1 MPTRSPSPSAR
12 ARLDLSRIASE
23 VPGVLSPLSTITTA
37 VMAWRMRRPGWACP
51 VPVICVGN
59 ATMGGAGK
67 TTVTLDLA
75 GRLIAR
81 GWHPHILLRGYGG
94 SSRGVHLVQVGDTA
108 ALVGDEALLHAA
120 IAPTWV
126 SADRARGAQA
136 AVAAGAEVVLM
147 DDGLQN
153 PGLQK
158 RLSLLVID
166 GATGFGNGRV
176 FPAGPLREPV
186 AAAAS
191 RCQAAV
197 LIGSDATS
205 ALARLPSGLPAHRA
219 RLVPGPEAAA
229 LAGRPVL
236 AFAGIA
242 MPGKFFTTLA
252 EAGADVVAQRPFAD
266 HHRYTRSELDS
277 VLAEADR
284 LNAVPV
290 TTAKDAVRLPPDIRA
305 RVQVLSIRLD
315 WEDPAA
321 PEALLRDVIDTW
333 ASEATDRRSYA

>member
-1 MPTRSPSPSAR
+1 VPTRSPSPSAL
-12 ARLDLSRIASE
+12 ARLDLSRFAGE
-23 VPGVLSPLSTITTA
+23 VSWVLSPLSAITTA
-37 VMAWRMRRPGWACP
+37 VTARRMRRTGWACP

-75 GRLIAR
+75 TRLIAR
-81 GWHPHILLRGYGG
+81 GWRPHILLRGYGG
-94 SSRGVHLVQVGDTA
+94 SSRGVHRVQAGDTA
-108 ALVGDEALLHAA
+108 ALVGDEALLHVA

-197 LIGSDATS
+197 LIGPDATG
-205 ALARLPSGLPAHRA
+205 ARGKIPSGLPVLCA
-219 RLVPGPEAAA
+219 RLTPGPEAAA

-242 MPGKFFTTLA
+242 MPGKFFKTLA
-252 EAGADVVAQRPFAD
+252 EAGANVVARHPFAD
-266 HHRYTRSELDS
+266 HHGYTRSELDK

-284 LNAVPV
+284 LTAVPV

-305 RVQVLSIRLD
+305 RVQVLSVSLE
-315 WEDPAA
+315 WEDPGA
-321 PEALLRDVIDTW
+321 PEALLRDAINTW
-333 ASEATDRRSYA
+333 ASEAMDRRNYA

>member
-1 MPTRSPSPSAR
+1 
-12 ARLDLSRIASE
+12 
-23 VPGVLSPLSTITTA
+23 VVLSPLATITTA
-37 VMAWRMRRPGWACP
+37 VSAVRMRRKGWACP

-67 TTVTLDLA
+67 TTVALDLA
-75 GRLIAR
+75 GRLIAN

-94 SSRGVHLVQVGDTA
+94 SSRGVRRVQAGDPA

-120 IAPTWV
+120 VTPTWV

-153 PGLQK
+153 PSLQK

-197 LIGSDATS
+197 LIGADATG
-205 ALARLPSGLPAHRA
+205 ARARMPPGLPIHRA

-229 LAGRPVL
+229 LAGRRVL

-242 MPGKFFTTLA
+242 IPEKFFATLA
-252 EAGADVVAQRPFAD
+252 EAGADVVARRRFPD
-266 HHRYTRSELDS
+266 HHRYGRSELDS
-277 VLAEADR
+277 VLAEAER
-284 LNAVPV
+284 LQAVPV

-305 RVQVLSIRLD
+305 RVQVLSVRLD
-315 WEDPAA
+315 WEDPGA
-321 PEALLRDVIDTW
+321 PEALLRETINTW

>member
-1 MPTRSPSPSAR
+1 M
-12 ARLDLSRIASE
+12 RLDLSRLAE
-23 VPGVLSPLSTITTA
+23 ELLSPLSLITTA
-37 VMAWRMRRPGWACP
+37 VTARRMRRTGWACP

-59 ATMGGAGK
+59 ATLGGAGK

-75 GRLIAR
+75 ARLIAR
-81 GWHPHILLRGYGG
+81 GWQPHILLRGYGG
-94 SSRGVHLVQVGDTA
+94 SSRGVHRVGPDDSAT
-108 ALVGDEALLHAA
+108 LVGDEALLHAA

-126 SADRARGAQA
+126 GADRARSARA

-153 PGLQK
+153 PGLRK
-158 RLSLLVID
+158 GLSVLVID

-191 RCQAAV
+191 RCQAAMV
-197 LIGSDATS
+197 IGADATG
-205 ALARLPSGLPAHRA
+205 AQEQLPPGLPVLHAN
-219 RLVPGPEAAA
+219 LVPGPEAAA
-229 LAGRPVL
+229 LAGRRVL

-242 MPGKFFTTLA
+242 MPGKFFATLA

-266 HHRYTRSELDS
+266 HHRYTRSELDT

-305 RVQVLSIRLD
+305 RVRVLSVGLH

-321 PEALLRDVIDTW
+321 PDTLLRTAINTW
-333 ASEATDRRSYA
+333 PSKPTDRRTHA